1 MAIQD
6 NMDTKIT
13 ENNGILRTSQT
24 WRWTYCRI
32 RTCCYNHRVIYAKA
46 MNKAPI
52 KAIKK
57 ETASLLASLFF
68 IALEVGI
75 LRMPANERRSREIGA
90 YTIDLLSQDN
100 VVSKRKKPMVWQ
112 PIVVPV
118 ARSFHSSWVAF
129 SLSSRQWEQW
139 FRCRKR
145 YIIRCFW

>member
-1 MAIQD
+1 
-6 NMDTKIT
+6 
-13 ENNGILRTSQT
+13 
-24 WRWTYCRI
+24 
-32 RTCCYNHRVIYAKA
+32 

-100 VVSKRKKPMVWQ
+100 VVSKRKIPRNRKVSG
-112 PIVVPV
+112 V
-118 ARSFHSSWVAF
+118 FL
-129 SLSSRQWEQW
+129 LSKK
-139 FRCRKR
+139 FK
-145 YIIRCFW
+145 IRL

>member
-1 MAIQD
+1 
-6 NMDTKIT
+6 
-13 ENNGILRTSQT
+13 
-24 WRWTYCRI
+24 
-32 RTCCYNHRVIYAKA
+32 

-100 VVSKRKKPMVWQ
+100 VVSKRK
-112 PIVVPV
+112 IPV
-118 ARSFHSSWVAF
+118 ELRFYGFFCCMEICKRAEKNNEQYRKAVAG
-129 SLSSRQWEQW
+129 
-139 FRCRKR
+139 
-145 YIIRCFW
+145 

>member
-1 MAIQD
+1 
-6 NMDTKIT
+6 
-13 ENNGILRTSQT
+13 
-24 WRWTYCRI
+24 
-32 RTCCYNHRVIYAKA
+32 

-100 VVSKRKKPMVWQ
+100 VVSKRKIPQKPCVSGVFLL
-112 PIVVPV
+112 P
-118 ARSFHSSWVAF
+118 
-129 SLSSRQWEQW
+129 
-139 FRCRKR
+139 RKVKS
-145 YIIRCFW
+145 IGKE

>member
-1 MAIQD
+1 
-6 NMDTKIT
+6 
-13 ENNGILRTSQT
+13 
-24 WRWTYCRI
+24 
-32 RTCCYNHRVIYAKA
+32 

-100 VVSKRKKPMVWQ
+100 VVSKRKKPQKPCVSGVFLYSKKR
-112 PIVVPV
+112 IV
-118 ARSFHSSWVAF
+118 RKSIRLETEKH
-129 SLSSRQWEQW
+129 LSVR
-139 FRCRKR
+139 
-145 YIIRCFW
+145 

>member
-1 MAIQD
+1 
-6 NMDTKIT
+6 
-13 ENNGILRTSQT
+13 
-24 WRWTYCRI
+24 
-32 RTCCYNHRVIYAKA
+32 

-100 VVSKRKKPMVWQ
+100 VVSKRK
-112 PIVVPV
+112 IPV
-118 ARSFHSSWVAF
+118 ELRFYGFFCCLEIYKRAEKNNEQHRKTVAGRV
-129 SLSSRQWEQW
+129 S
-139 FRCRKR
+139 
-145 YIIRCFW
+145 

>member
-1 MAIQD
+1 
-6 NMDTKIT
+6 
-13 ENNGILRTSQT
+13 
-24 WRWTYCRI
+24 
-32 RTCCYNHRVIYAKA
+32 

-100 VVSKRKKPMVWQ
+100 VVSKRK
-112 PIVVPV
+112 IPV
-118 ARSFHSSWVAF
+118 ELRFYGFSVA
-129 SLSSRQWEQW
+129 WKYIKG
-139 FRCRKR
+139 RKR
-145 YIIRCFW
+145 ITNSIEKRLPGECPDNRL